1 MAEIKE
7 TLTLENKFSATLD
20 TYIKMMSNSEASTK
34 QVNAVAKQATQQA
47 RVLSSAYRATANQLR
62 AETEAKKL
70 SIQSA
75 RAASAESRALT
86 SQLKAEIT
94 AKQLSIQNAKAATAE
109 SRALAAQ
116 LKAEA
121 AAKKLSAQE
130 TEAARKAQEKLNQ
143 EMSQGR
149 NEANSL
155 AGAIKGVVGAYM
167 GIQGVKALLNISDEL
182 TSTNARLK
190 MMNDG
195 LQTTEELNNM
205 IFQSAQRSRGAY
217 QDTADMVAK
226 LGTLAGDAFNNNS
239 AEIVAFAEQ
248 INKQMALSGTST
260 IGVQA
265 AMLQLTQAMSSGVLR
280 GEELNSILEHTPLIA
295 QTIAEYLGVSTGE
308 MRNLASEGAI
318 TAEIVKN
325 AMFDVADKTNEKF
338 EQMPYTWSQVFTS
351 FQNTAL
357 QTFEPILNG
366 MGLLATDAAENID
379 LIAPVFYGA
388 AAAAMVFAAGTAIAN
403 GSLVALSAT
412 LFATPIGWIALLIGG
427 MVGIMYSWAQSVGGV
442 SVAWLILKN
451 AALSFVEDGYVGI
464 VTFTTNVQNAFGTM
478 KVIVL
483 NNFQDMVN
491 GAIDGINKLA
501 SFANKALG
509 TSFGMIDYITIGTE
523 AAIEN
528 EAAQSARNAELSILK
543 METRVAQAKRAREI
557 AQKQSEATAAAAN
570 SGFDYSSLASDQ
582 ALNGIASDV
591 GNIKSSTASIAKSV
605 DMSKEDIKSLVD
617 VATRQYVNKINLTSQ
632 TPIITVNGANTGNT
646 EADRKALA
654 DKLRD
659 IILEQA
665 AASSYRSTALP
676 V

>member
-1 MAEIKE
+1 MAEIRE
-7 TLTLENKFSATLD
+7 TLTLENKFSATLS
-20 TYIKMMSNSEASTK
+20 TYIKMMSDSEVSTK
-34 QVNAVAKQATQQA
+34 QVNAAAKQVAQQA
-47 RVLSSAYRATANQLR
+47 RVLSSAYKA
-62 AETEAKKL
+62 TEAQ
-70 SIQSA
+70 I
-75 RAASAESRALT
+75 R
-86 SQLKAEIT
+86 
-94 AKQLSIQNAKAATAE
+94 
-109 SRALAAQ
+109 
-116 LKAEA
+116 AEA
-121 AAKKLSAQE
+121 AAKKLAAQE
-130 TEAARKAQEKLNQ
+130 TEAARKAQEKLNR
-143 EMSQGR
+143 EMVQGK

-155 AGAIKGVVGAYM
+155 AGAIKGIVGAYM
-167 GIQGVKALLNISDEL
+167 GIQGVKALLNISDEI
-182 TSTNARLK
+182 TSTRARLD

-195 LQTTEELNNM
+195 LQTTVELNDM

-226 LGTLAGDAFNNNS
+226 LGTLAGDAFNNS

-248 INKQMALSGTST
+248 INKQMTISGTST
-260 IGVQA
+260 VGRQA
-265 AMLQLTQAMSSGVLR
+265 AMLQLTQAMSAGVLR
-280 GEELNSILEHTPLIA
+280 GEELNSILEQTPLIA

-325 AMFDVADKTNEKF
+325 AMFLAADETNAKF

-351 FQNTAL
+351 FKNTTL

-366 MGLLATDAAENID
+366 VGALATKAAENLDI
-379 LIAPVFYGA
+379 IAPAFYGA
-388 AAAAMVFAAGTAIAN
+388 AAASLFFAVATTIAN
-403 GSLVALSAT
+403 GSLAAFAAT
-412 LFATPIGWIALLIGG
+412 LFATPLGWIALLIGIV
-427 MVGIMYSWAQSVGGV
+427 VGAIYQWIQSVGGL
-442 SVAWLILKN
+442 SIAWLILKDN
-451 AALSFVEDGYVGI
+451 VLTFVGEGYIAI

-483 NNFQDMVN
+483 NDFQLMVN
-491 GAIDGINKLA
+491 GAISGINKLS
-501 SFANKALG
+501 SFANKILG
-509 TSFGMIDYITIGTE
+509 TSFGMIDHITIGTE

-528 EAAQSARNAELSILK
+528 AAAQSARNAELARLK
-543 METRVAQAKRAREI
+543 MEIRNAQSQRAREI
-557 AQKQSEATAAAAN
+557 AQKQSEATAAAADG
-570 SGFDYSSLASDQ
+570 GFDYSSLASGQ

-591 GNIKSSTASIAKSV
+591 GNIKNSTSSIAKSV

-632 TPIITVNGANTGNT
+632 TPIINVSGANTGNT

-654 DKLRD
+654 DTLKD

>member
-1 MAEIKE
+1 MAEIRE

-34 QVNAVAKQATQQA
+34 QVNAAAKQATQEA
-47 RVLSSAYRATANQLR
+47 RVLSSAYKVAANQLR
-62 AETEAKKL
+62 AEAEAKKL

-86 SQLKAEIT
+86 SQLKAE
-94 AKQLSIQNAKAATAE
+94 
-109 SRALAAQ
+109 
-116 LKAEA
+116 A
-121 AAKKLSAQE
+121 AAKKLAAQE

-239 AEIVAFAEQ
+239 AEIVAFVEQ

-260 IGVQA
+260 VGRQA
-265 AMLQLTQAMSSGVLR
+265 AMLQLTQAMSAGVLR
-280 GEELNSILEHTPLIA
+280 GEELNSILEQTPLIA

-308 MRNLASEGAI
+308 MRNLASEGVI

-325 AMFDVADKTNEKF
+325 AMFSAADETNAKF
-338 EQMPYTWSQVFTS
+338 EQMPYTWGQVFTS
-351 FQNTAL
+351 FKNTTL

-366 MGLLATDAAENID
+366 VGALATKAANNIEI
-379 LIAPVFYGA
+379 IAPAFYGA
-388 AAAAMVFAAGTAIAN
+388 AAASLFFAVATTIAN
-403 GSLVALSAT
+403 GSLAAFAAT
-412 LFATPIGWIALLIGG
+412 LFATPLGQITLLIGI
-427 MVGIMYSWAQSVGGV
+427 VVWAIYQWIQSVGGL
-442 SVAWLILKN
+442 SIAWLILKDN
-451 AALSFVEDGYVGI
+451 VLTFVGEGYIAI

-483 NNFQDMVN
+483 NDFQLMVN
-491 GAIDGINKLA
+491 GAISGINKLS
-501 SFANKALG
+501 SFANKILG
-509 TSFGMIDYITIGTE
+509 TSFGMIDHITIGTE

-528 EAAQSARNAELSILK
+528 AAAQSARNAELARLK
-543 METRVAQAKRAREI
+543 MEIRNAQSQRAREI
-557 AQKQSEATAAAAN
+557 AQKQSEATAAAADG
-570 SGFDYSSLASDQ
+570 GFDYSSLASGQ

-591 GNIKSSTASIAKSV
+591 GNIKNSTSSIAKSV

-632 TPIITVNGANTGNT
+632 TPIINVSGANTGNT

-654 DKLRD
+654 DTLKD